1 LKPVASQPPIPNVV
15 AMLLCDQII
24 NEAGTN
30 KKSLIG
36 VFDNFFSLAFPT
48 IIQRFAIYVKMADAV
63 GDYLFKLRVV
73 KLKDEALVAEIG
85 IQAKILAEGQYGEL
99 ALNLGGIPLPEAGKY
114 EIQLYTGNEYLHRIV
129 MNVLL
134 AQPPQPMLGGSPW
147 PPPHK

>member
-1 LKPVASQPPIPNVV
+1 MAAAPIPNVV

-36 VFDNFFSLAFPT
+36 VFDYFFSLAFPT
-48 IIQRFAIYVKMADAV
+48 IIQRFAVYVKMADAV

-73 KLKDEALVAEIG
+73 KLKDEALIAEIA
-85 IQAKILAEGQYGEL
+85 IQAKIAADNQYGEL

-114 EIQLYTGNEYLHRIV
+114 EIQLYAGEEYLHRIV

-134 AQPPQPMLGGSPW
+134 AQPPQPMTGGQQWQQPR
-147 PPPHK
+147 K